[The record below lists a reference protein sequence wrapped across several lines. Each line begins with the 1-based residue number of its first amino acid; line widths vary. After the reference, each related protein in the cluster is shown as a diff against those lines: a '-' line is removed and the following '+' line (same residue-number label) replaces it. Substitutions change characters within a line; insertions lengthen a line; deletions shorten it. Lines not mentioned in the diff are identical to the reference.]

1 MEAKRGVFALLFVA
15 IIVCSAM
22 AMAMAAPGEDAGTS
36 VKVVSST
43 PEVTSASIDPA
54 EITLIPAISQ
64 FATLTA
70 EVFCPN
76 GVDWIDEVA
85 IG

>member
-22 AMAMAAPGEDAGTS
+22 AMAMAEPGEDAGTS

-54 EITLIPAISQ
+54 EITLILAISQ